1 MNLNKKNLLFICVI
15 GGAFQ
20 ANALPLSEHT
30 AEQFYK
36 YNDFE
41 NMIKLKTIDHQKYTN
56 YAINKVDMQLQGRI
70 VPDQTRQQ
78 AIREIEVVYK
88 NFVEEKMK
96 KIQIDAIQQYKHE
109 FSKMQTEES
118 VKHQINFYQ
127 SNQGKN
133 ILAKQQIK
141 RTAIQN
147 LQKTIPLT
155 LASQSQL
162 QAILGQVLQGS
173 N

>member
-30 AEQFYK
+30 AEQYYK
-36 YNDFE
+36 YNDFD
-41 NMIKLKTIDHQKYTN
+41 NMIKLNTIDSQKYTN
-56 YAINKVDMQLQGRI
+56 YAINKVDMALQGRV
-70 VPDQTRQQ
+70 VPDQIRQQ
-78 AIREIEVVYK
+78 AIREVEVVYK
-88 NFVEEKMK
+88 NFVEEKMEQ
-96 KIQIDAIQQYKHE
+96 IQREAIQKYKSE
-109 FSKMQTEES
+109 FTKTQTEES

-133 ILAKQQIK
+133 ILAKQQIR

-147 LQKTIPLT
+147 LQKTIPLA
-155 LASQSQL
+155 LASQSHL
-162 QAILGQVLQGS
+162 QATLSQVLEGS

>member
-1 MNLNKKNLLFICVI
+1 MI

-20 ANALPLSEHT
+20 AHALPLSEYT
-30 AEQFYK
+30 AEQYYK
-36 YNDFE
+36 NNDFE
-41 NMIKLKTIDHQKYTN
+41 NMIQLNTIDNRKYTN
-56 YAINKVDMQLQGRI
+56 YAINKVDMKLQGRV

-88 NFVEEKMK
+88 NFVEEKMG
-96 KIQIDAIQQYKHE
+96 QIKRDAIQQYKSE
-109 FSKMQTEES
+109 FAKTQTEES

-133 ILAKQQIK
+133 ILAKQQI
-141 RTAIQN
+141 RRAAIQN

-162 QAILGQVLQGS
+162 QAILSQVLEGS

>member
-30 AEQFYK
+30 AEQYYK
-36 YNDFE
+36 YNDFD
-41 NMIKLKTIDHQKYTN
+41 NMIKLNTIDSQKYTN
-56 YAINKVDMQLQGRI
+56 YAINKVDMALQGRV
-70 VPDQTRQQ
+70 VPDQIRQQ

-88 NFVEEKMK
+88 NFVEKKMEQ
-96 KIQIDAIQQYKHE
+96 IQREAIQKYKSE
-109 FSKMQTEES
+109 FTKTQTEES

-133 ILAKQQIK
+133 ILAKQQIR

-147 LQKTIPLT
+147 LQKTIPLA
-155 LASQSQL
+155 LASQSHL
-162 QAILGQVLQGS
+162 QATLSQVLEGS

>member
-1 MNLNKKNLLFICVI
+1 MNLNKKNLLFICAI

-30 AEQFYK
+30 AEQYYK
-36 YNDFE
+36 YNDFD
-41 NMIKLKTIDHQKYTN
+41 NMIKLNTIDSQKYTN
-56 YAINKVDMQLQGRI
+56 YAINKVDMALQGRV
-70 VPDQTRQQ
+70 VPDQIRQQ

-88 NFVEEKMK
+88 NFVEEKMEQ
-96 KIQIDAIQQYKHE
+96 IQREAIQKYKSE
-109 FSKMQTEES
+109 FTKTQTEES

-133 ILAKQQIK
+133 ILAKQQIR

-147 LQKTIPLT
+147 LQKTIPLA
-155 LASQSQL
+155 LASQSHL
-162 QAILGQVLQGS
+162 QATLSQVLEGS

>member
-30 AEQFYK
+30 AEQYYK
-36 YNDFE
+36 YNDFD
-41 NMIKLKTIDHQKYTN
+41 NMIKLNTIDSQKYTN
-56 YAINKVDMQLQGRI
+56 YAINKVDMALQGRV
-70 VPDQTRQQ
+70 VPDQIRQQ
-78 AIREIEVVYK
+78 AIREVEVVYK
-88 NFVEEKMK
+88 NFVEKKMEQ
-96 KIQIDAIQQYKHE
+96 IQREAIQKYKSE
-109 FSKMQTEES
+109 FTKTQTEES

-133 ILAKQQIK
+133 ILAKQQIR

-147 LQKTIPLT
+147 LQKTIPLA
-155 LASQSQL
+155 LASQSHL
-162 QAILGQVLQGS
+162 QATLSQVLEGS

>member
-30 AEQFYK
+30 AEQYYK
-36 YNDFE
+36 YNDFD
-41 NMIKLKTIDHQKYTN
+41 NMIKLNTIDSQKYTN
-56 YAINKVDMQLQGRI
+56 YAINKVDMALQGRV
-70 VPDQTRQQ
+70 VPDQIRQQ

-88 NFVEEKMK
+88 NFVEEKMEQ
-96 KIQIDAIQQYKHE
+96 IQREAIQKYKSE
-109 FSKMQTEES
+109 FTKTQTEES

-133 ILAKQQIK
+133 ILAKQQIR

-147 LQKTIPLT
+147 LQKTIPLA
-155 LASQSQL
+155 LASQSHL
-162 QAILGQVLQGS
+162 QATLSQVLEGS